1 MTVSADCGIEIER
14 KYVILKPD
22 ESLMCASSDYTV
34 SDITQIY
41 LDAPAGVTHRVRSR
55 EYPDRTVYTETRKRR
70 ISATTAFEDEGEI
83 DCTAFAALSA
93 NPKPGT
99 RPIVKR
105 RHTFRYL
112 DQICEIDIYP
122 EWHSTAIM
130 ETELA
135 DADSHAEIPP
145 FITVVAEV
153 TGDKRYSNASM
164 SHSFP
169 EETHVESLVCLTKQ
183 TN

>member
-1 MTVSADCGIEIER
+1 MKEAKGIEIER
-14 KYVILKPD
+14 KYIILMPD
-22 ESLMCASSDYTV
+22 PNRMSLASEYGY

-41 LDAPAGVTHRVRSR
+41 LDAPEGLTHRIRSR
-55 EYPDRTVYTETRKRR
+55 VYPDRTVYTETCKRR
-70 ISATTAFEDEGEI
+70 INHISAVEIETEI
-83 DCTAFAALSA
+83 DSARFSELAATPLGA
-93 NPKPGT
+93 T
-99 RPIVKR
+99 RPITKR
-105 RHTFRYL
+105 RHTFVYL
-112 DQICEIDIYP
+112 GQLFEIDVYP
-122 EWHSTAIM
+122 EWQSTAIM

-135 DADSHAEIPP
+135 DERAVAQMPP
-145 FITVVAEV
+145 FITVVREV